1 MIRHAGL
8 TVIETHP
15 VQYHAPVYRAL
26 QQRFGIP
33 VTVIYGS
40 DFSVTGYRDREFGAS
55 FAWDT
60 DLLDGYNPVFLSRVA
75 QGGAQSFATVKT
87 AGLAAALHRSAP
99 AAVLLLGYSP
109 RFYHEAIWY
118 MRRGAYPLL
127 FRGETTDHARR
138 RTGLKQML
146 RDRLLSWLYH
156 SCAALLYIGQ
166 RSRDHFR
173 RLRCP
178 EERLIFS
185 PYCVDTSA
193 FALGEAERMALRQ
206 HTRATLGL
214 ADHQLVLLFSGKLA
228 PRKRPDLLFQAVDLL
243 DHSLRERMAL
253 LFVGDG
259 ALRDQL
265 RATATAMPQI
275 PAHFCGFQNQR
286 TLSQYY
292 HAADLLVLPSEIG
305 ETWGLVVNEALYHG
319 LPCIVSDMVGCAPD
333 LVEASMTG
341 EVFANGS
348 AHGLARALERALNL
362 VGRLETRERCRQRAE
377 QYSVERAAYGIAMAY
392 AMALEHQTLGVS
404 AQ

>member
-1 MIRHAGL
+1 MSRHAGL

-40 DFSVTGYRDREFGAS
+40 DFSVAGYRDREFGAS

-60 DLLDGYNPVFLSRVA
+60 DLLEGYNPVFLSRVA
-75 QGGAQSFATVKT
+75 QGGAQSFDTVKT
-87 AGLAAALHRSAP
+87 AGLAAALRQSAP
-99 AAVLLLGYSP
+99 AATLLLGYSP
-109 RFYHEAIWY
+109 RFYREAIWY
-118 MRRGAYPLL
+118 AWRGAYPLL

-146 RDRLLSWLYH
+146 RDQLLSWLYR
-156 SCAALLYIGQ
+156 SCAGLLYIGQ

-178 EERLIFS
+178 EERLVFS
-185 PYCVDTSA
+185 PYCVDTSM
-193 FALGEAERMALRQ
+193 FALSEVERMALRQ
-206 HTRATLGL
+206 HTRTALGL

-228 PRKRPDLLFQAVDLL
+228 PRKRPDLLFHALGLL
-243 DHSLRERMAL
+243 DHSLRQRMAL

-259 ALRDQL
+259 ELRDQL
-265 RATATAMPQI
+265 RAAAAAMPQI
-275 PAHFCGFQNQR
+275 PAHFCGFQNQCA
-286 TLSQYY
+286 LSQYY

-305 ETWGLVVNEALYHG
+305 ETWGLVVNEALHHG

-333 LVEASMTG
+333 LVEAGVIG
-341 EVFANGS
+341 EVFATGS
-348 AHGLARALERALNL
+348 AHGLAQALERALNL
-362 VGRLETRERCRQRAE
+362 VGRSETREHCRQRAE
-377 QYSVERAAYGIAMAY
+377 QYSVERAAYGIAAAY
-392 AMALEHQTLGVS
+392 AMALERQPLSVS